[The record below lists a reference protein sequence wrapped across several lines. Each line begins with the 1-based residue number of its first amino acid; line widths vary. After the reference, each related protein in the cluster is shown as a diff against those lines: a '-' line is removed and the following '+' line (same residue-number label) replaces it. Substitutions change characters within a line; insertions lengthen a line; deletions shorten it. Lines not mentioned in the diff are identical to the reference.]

1 MKSFSIYCK
10 MKKELGEDDIMEEL
24 YKKLKDYQ
32 DEDYYPFHMPGH
44 KRNMGEMCNPYQI
57 DITEITGF
65 DDLHHAEGILKECQ
79 DRAAALYGAEE
90 THFLINGST
99 GGILSAISGSVR
111 RRGKIAVARNCHK
124 SVYHGILLNELE
136 VCYLYPE
143 YLEEWGI
150 NGGILP
156 EDVENLLKWET
167 NIQAVVITSPTYEG
181 IVSDVETIAKI
192 VHSKNIPLIVDEA
205 HGAHFYFHDK
215 FPKGA
220 LQCGADIVINSVHK
234 TLPAFTQTALLHM
247 QGTLVD
253 REQVRKYLGIYQ
265 TSSPSYILMSGISQC
280 INVMEQQGEALLEQ
294 LYQYLDDFYKI
305 NEKLTKIAVA
315 TDFIKEYNSV
325 CDFDI
330 SKLVIS
336 TKNTNITGR
345 ELQERLNRIY
355 HLELEMSSLTHCL
368 AMTSVGDTKEGLKRL
383 AGALLEL
390 DETLKEKQNTI
401 ILWNEKLSGRAVYK
415 IAQAEELPQEQIP
428 IEACCNRIS
437 AEFVYMYPPGIPMLC
452 PGELITKEIY
462 LRLKAYREAGITFQ
476 GLKDEKSEK
485 IKVIT
490 EE

>member
-1 MKSFSIYCK
+1 
-10 MKKELGEDDIMEEL
+10 MEEL
-24 YKKLKDYQ
+24 YEKLKKYQ
-32 DEDYYPFHMPGH
+32 ETDYYPFHMPGH
-44 KRNMGEMCNPYQI
+44 KRNMGEMCNPYKI
-57 DITEITGF
+57 DITEIEGF
-65 DDLHHAEGILKECQ
+65 DDLHHADGILKECQ
-79 DRAAALYGAEE
+79 ERAAALYGAEE

-136 VCYLYPE
+136 ACYLYPE
-143 YLEEWGI
+143 FLEELGI

-156 EDVENLLKWET
+156 KDVEKLLEKEPD
-167 NIQAVVITSPTYEG
+167 IQAVIITSPTYEG
-181 IVSDVETIAKI
+181 VVSDVETIAKI
-192 VHSKNIPLIVDEA
+192 VHSKKIPLIVDEA

-247 QGTLVD
+247 QGPLVD
-253 REQVRKYLGIYQ
+253 WERVRKYLGIYQ
-265 TSSPSYILMSGISQC
+265 TSSPSYVLMSGISQC
-280 INVMEQQGEALLEQ
+280 IHIMEQQGEALLEQ
-294 LYQYLDDFYKI
+294 LYRYLSDFYKI
-305 NEKLTKIAVA
+305 NEKLRKITVV
-315 TDFIKEYNSV
+315 TDSIKEYNSV

-345 ELQERLNRIY
+345 ELQERLNRKY
-355 HLELEMSSLTHCL
+355 HLELEMSSVTYCL

-383 AGALLEL
+383 ARALLEL
-390 DETLKEKQNTI
+390 DETLQETENTI
-401 ILWNEKLSGRAVYK
+401 IVWNERFSGKTVYK
-415 IAQAEELPQEQIP
+415 IAQAEELPQEQIS
-428 IEACCNRIS
+428 IENCCNRIS
-437 AEFVYMYPPGIPMLC
+437 GEFVYMYPPGIPMLC
-452 PGELITKEIY
+452 PGELITEEIY
-462 LRLKAYREAGITFQ
+462 LRLKAYKEAGITFQ

-490 EE
+490 EK